1 MIRNAL
7 NEWHAAAPVGLLR
20 AVVQGVA
27 GIIAASTAAAQAGPT
42 ASALPRPDAP
52 AAAIRQWREQ
62 HEPQVVGELTTLL
75 ALTNSAADS
84 VNIRRNANLIRGMLE
99 RRGVSARLL
108 ENGPWPPVVFGE
120 LRAPGATRTVM
131 FYAHYDG
138 QPVAPAEWASPPFQP
153 ALRSAPRSDG
163 SLGPVKA
170 GPVNGRYDPEDR
182 IYARSASDDKAP
194 IIAMLAALDA
204 MQATGQKPDVNVK
217 FFFEGE
223 EEAGSAHLKP
233 VLERNK
239 ALLAADVWMFCD
251 GPAHQSRQL
260 QLVFGVRGVMGVDAT
275 VYGPSRALHSGHYGN
290 WAPNPGALVA
300 ELIGSLRDPD
310 GRILV
315 GGYYDDV
322 VPPTPAELAAV
333 RALPPVDDDLRRS
346 LQIGATEAGNALLAE
361 RIMLP
366 AINVRGIRVGQ
377 VGALAN
383 NAIATEAQA
392 SFDFRLVPNQQPA
405 KVRERVEAHLAARG
419 WHVVHA
425 VPTAAERLAH
435 ARVVRLEWE
444 GGYPAYRTSVEQP
457 VAVALRRVAS
467 GTAGREI
474 LMLPTLGGSIG
485 MQEFYDVLQVPLIN
499 VPIVNHDNSQHAKDE
514 NLRLQNLW
522 DGIELFAGIMT
533 KLGREWRGPQP

>member
-1 MIRNAL
+1 MIRNAFATCIATAVL
-7 NEWHAAAPVGLLR
+7 ATAP
-20 AVVQGVA
+20 
-27 GIIAASTAAAQAGPT
+27 AAQAGPAGT
-42 ASALPRPDAP
+42 ALPRPDAP
-52 AAAIRQWREQ
+52 AAAIRRWREQ
-62 HEPQVVGELTTLL
+62 HEPDVVRELTALL
-75 ALTNSAADS
+75 AVTNSAADS
-84 VNIRRNANLIRGMLE
+84 VNIRRNAEMIRGMLE
-99 RRGVSARLL
+99 QRGVTARLL

-120 LRAPGATRTVM
+120 LRVPGASRTVM

-138 QPVAPAEWASPPFQP
+138 QPVAPAEWASAPYQP
-153 ALRSAPRSDG
+153 TLRASPRPDG
-163 SLGPVKA
+163 SLGPTRT
-170 GPVNGRYDPEDR
+170 GPVKGRYDPEDR
-182 IYARSASDDKAP
+182 VYARSASDDKAP

-204 MQATGQKPDVNVK
+204 MKATGQRPDVNVK

-239 ALLAADVWMFCD
+239 TLLAADVWLFCD
-251 GPAHQSRQL
+251 GPTHQSRQL
-260 QLVFGVRGVMGVDAT
+260 QLVFGVRGVMGLEAT
-275 VYGPSRALHSGHYGN
+275 VFGPSRALHSGHYGN
-290 WAPNPGALVA
+290 WAPNPGALIA

-315 GGYYDDV
+315 SGYHDDV
-322 VPPTPAELAAV
+322 VPPTPAELTAV

-346 LQIGATEAGNALLAE
+346 LQLGATEAGNGLLAE

-366 AINVRGIRVGQ
+366 AINVRGIRAGQ

-392 SFDFRLVPNQQPA
+392 SFDFRLVPNQQPV
-405 KVRERVEAHLAARG
+405 KVRERVEAHLKARG

-425 VPTAAERLAH
+425 APTPADRIAH
-435 ARVVRLEWE
+435 PRVVRLEWE
-444 GGYPAYRTSVEQP
+444 TGYPAYRTSVEQP
-457 VAVALRRVAS
+457 VAAALRRVAS

-474 LMLPTLGGSIG
+474 LVLPTLGGSIG
-485 MQEFYDVLQVPLIN
+485 MQEFHDVLQVPLIN

-533 KLGREWRGPQP
+533 KLGGAWRGPQP